1 MRLRPSYGVPIVA
14 LVLISGALASHAS
27 ADELPSPGRP
37 AAAPNPPAIT
47 LEQLAAATEAS
58 AEVASTADIGS
69 PVPAEVQTVET
80 APVALPVPAPPPQK
94 PAVPQPAVRPAA
106 KDKVAS
112 VAAGAPRAAGRSLPD
127 NGDSDRKFVQVRAVG
142 PCQYGNAAWY
152 GGRYVGRRT
161 SSGERLDLVH
171 ATAAHR
177 DLPLNTLVRVTNLA
191 NGRSVIVRITDRGPV
206 SEALLIDMSPKA
218 ADQLAMKA
226 AGIVPVSIEQVAEV
240 ATTSK

>member
-1 MRLRPSYGVPIVA
+1 MRLRPGYGVPVA
-14 LVLISGALASHAS
+14 ALILFSGALASRAP
-27 ADELPSPGRP
+27 AEELPLPP
-37 AAAPNPPAIT
+37 AAAPRPPAVT
-47 LEQLAAATEAS
+47 LEQLAALTEAS
-58 AEVASTADIGS
+58 AEIASTADIGS
-69 PVPAEVQTVET
+69 PVPPEVVM
-80 APVALPVPAPPPQK
+80 APVA
-94 PAVPQPAVRPAA
+94 PAVTPGLPQPAPSPAPQVPQSA
-106 KDKVAS
+106 LRHSATNKVAG
-112 VAAGAPRAAGRSLPD
+112 AAVDAPRTGPRSLPD
-127 NGDSDRKFVQVRAVG
+127 TGDGDRKFVQVRAVG

-177 DLPLNTLVRVTNLA
+177 NLPLNTLVRVTNLK

-218 ADQLAMKA
+218 ADELAMKA
-226 AGIVPVSIEQVAEV
+226 AGIVPVSIEQVAEI

>member
-1 MRLRPSYGVPIVA
+1 MRLRPGYGVPILA
-14 LVLISGALASHAS
+14 LVLFGGAIGGRAT
-27 ADELPSPGRP
+27 ADELPLPSRP
-37 AAAPNPPAIT
+37 ALSPSPAAVT

-69 PVPAEVQTVET
+69 PPPAQVVPVET
-80 APVALPVPAPPPQK
+80 APVAAPAPSPRAPQV
-94 PAVPQPAVRPAA
+94 PESALRHAVKVN
-106 KDKVAS
+106 VAS
-112 VAAGAPRAAGRSLPD
+112 AAVDGPRAGPLSVPDTGDGGR
-127 NGDSDRKFVQVRAVG
+127 KVVQLRTVG
-142 PCQYGNAAWY
+142 PRQFGNAAWY

-226 AGIVPVSIEQVAEV
+226 AGIVPVAIEQVAEV